1 MRILGHIHSFND
13 EDVIDRSIQALLDQT
28 RPVDEI
34 VVVDNGSA
42 DGTCAKLAAKPVTVL
57 RHAKNLGTSGAVLTG
72 MRYALEHG
80 YEWIWIF
87 DADSAPRPNA
97 LEELLGLYRN
107 LPPERQE
114 QVWLLSS
121 LHVDA
126 GRGEPEIYE
135 MVFTPDGFR
144 PVRPE
149 PGAKSCEFDSTIWS
163 GCLYKLDGVAAVGL
177 PSADY
182 VLDWGEHE
190 YGYRGRRAG
199 YRALLQPQSVV
210 EHNVRGE
217 AALHFT
223 SYRFGPVVFRMREL
237 SPIRCYYFCRNA
249 VYFWLYVY
257 HSRDPRAVIVQM
269 LRVAKFTMCF
279 AVRAATR
286 WAQLVACVRGIRDGF
301 ARRMERRY

>member
-1 MRILGHIHSFND
+1 MKVLAHIHSLND
-13 EDVIDRSIQALLDQT
+13 SDVIDRSVQALLDQT
-28 RPVDEI
+28 YPVDRI
-34 VVVDNGSA
+34 VVVDNGST
-42 DGTCAKLAAKPVTVL
+42 DGTLEKLAGMPVTVL
-57 RHAKNLGTSGAVLTG
+57 RHAENLGTSGAVITG
-72 MRYALEHG
+72 FRYAQCHG

-97 LEELLGLYRN
+97 LEELVGLYRD
-107 LPPERQE
+107 LPADLRD

-126 GRGEPEIYE
+126 STGRPEPYE
-135 MVFTPDGFR
+135 MVFTRDGFR
-144 PVRPE
+144 PARPDFS
-149 PGAKSCEFDSTIWS
+149 AKFYEFDSTIWS
-163 GCLYKLDGVAAVGL
+163 GSLYKLASVAALGL

-199 YRALLQPQSVV
+199 YRALLRPESVV
-210 EHNVRGE
+210 DHNTGGQ

-223 SYRFGPVVFRMREL
+223 TYRLGPVAFRMREH

-249 VYFWLYVY
+249 VYFWLYAY
-257 HSRDPRAVIVQM
+257 EARDPRAVIVPV
-269 LRVAKFTMCF
+269 LRVVKFTLCF

-286 WAQLVACVRGIRDGF
+286 WPQVVACLRGIRDGF
-301 ARRMERRY
+301 AKRMDRRY